1 MYKEAIKSKFR
12 FVTPKGT
19 LTTEQL
25 WDLSKKELDE
35 IAVSLSDELEKT
47 GKKSF
52 LKEESP
58 VNVLIKK
65 KLDIVLDILQTKVDE
80 DKQRSEALER
90 KRYNEKIDDL
100 ILKKQEQELENLP
113 LEELIKLKK

>member
-12 FVTPKGT
+12 FSTSKGV

-35 IAVSLSDELEKT
+35 LVVSLSDEIEKS
-47 GKKSF
+47 GKKSY
-52 LKEESP
+52 LKEETP
-58 VNVLIKK
+58 DNILVKNKFDVA
-65 KLDIVLDILQTKVDE
+65 LDILKTKVDE

-90 KRYNEKIDDL
+90 KRFNAKIDEL
-100 ILKKQEQELENLP
+100 VLKKQEIELESLP
-113 LEELIKLKK
+113 VDELLKLKK